1 MGRTTCALPRRLV
14 QQSFCAVVH
23 KVNGSLQDSIGLVPE
38 GVEDRVGPHPKA
50 VNELIIWVKAP
61 IFSKIE
67 WGFSNISGVGGGSID
82 NVIIIIYSM
91 LIETIIFE
99 SVFLGRRLNQILV
112 LVDFPKTEYYH
123 RDCSKAIDPISS
135 PDVVW
140 NSNQS
145 LLPYL
150 TIIQT
155 IALKLNLP
163 GVDLSEPNYLWAII
177 RLLHSKARRW
187 RLILRYW

>member
-1 MGRTTCALPRRLV
+1 
-14 QQSFCAVVH
+14 
-23 KVNGSLQDSIGLVPE
+23 
-38 GVEDRVGPHPKA
+38 
-50 VNELIIWVKAP
+50 
-61 IFSKIE
+61 
-67 WGFSNISGVGGGSID
+67 
-82 NVIIIIYSM
+82 M

-123 RDCSKAIDPISS
+123 RDCPKAIDPIGS

-150 TIIQT
+150 IIIQT

-163 GVDLSEPNYLWAII
+163 GVDLSEPNYL
-177 RLLHSKARRW
+177 
-187 RLILRYW
+187 